1 LIGLSKK
8 WINRLPTDRSTKEN
22 LYLLLWRMKINPALS
37 YFIMQSENKICNS
50 NLFFIEI
57 NWKEPQLIDRII
69 TFLIK
74 KYLKLFVILLWKKN
88 NSKSFKTVWLICISN
103 GILHLQKLSQLWLAS
118 SLFVFN
124 LLALTRNQNHFEN
137 GKRHFNWQNVIA
149 FRSNLKCFIHNVIRP
164 HYLLNNRTYS
174 YYCYC
179 YILHSKGWALKPDR
193 CLIRWQVSTPHKK
206 IQF

>member
-1 LIGLSKK
+1 MKVVICFVLTLNGLFLVQLMWSWLVFSVAQVLLAKYCYRIIK
-8 WINRLPTDRSTKEN
+8 EVNRLPTDRSTKEN

-118 SLFVFN
+118 SLSY
-124 LLALTRNQNHFEN
+124 LT
-137 GKRHFNWQNVIA
+137 
-149 FRSNLKCFIHNVIRP
+149 
-164 HYLLNNRTYS
+164 Y
-174 YYCYC
+174 
-179 YILHSKGWALKPDR
+179 
-193 CLIRWQVSTPHKK
+193 
-206 IQF
+206 